1 MAQTVRSFFA
11 LPSTDELRASLTAI
25 VRHLA
30 ASGADV
36 RWERDEKFHITL
48 KFLGNVEMVKL
59 EELGGALAS
68 ELSGIGAFDLVY
80 EGLGAFPSLARP
92 RIVWAGVREHPT
104 LVTLQ
109 QTIERVSSA
118 LGVGEA
124 EDRPFHP
131 HITLGRVKSER
142 ALARLTEALKSVT
155 LQPVSARCSQVLLM
169 RSELHPSGSRYNA
182 LKSIPL
188 TSY

>member
-1 MAQTVRSFFA
+1 MAQTVRSFLA
-11 LPSTDELRASLTAI
+11 LPSSDELRSALSAVVGI
-25 VRHLA
+25 LA
-30 ASGADV
+30 QSGADV
-36 RWERDEKFHITL
+36 RWEREEKFHITL
-48 KFLGNVEMVKL
+48 KFLGDVKMEKL
-59 EELGGALAS
+59 EALGSALAA
-68 ELSGIGAFDLVY
+68 ELPLVGAFDCVY
-80 EGLGAFPSLARP
+80 EGLGAFPSVARP

-104 LVTLQ
+104 LATLQ
-109 QTIERVSSA
+109 QTIERISID
-118 LGVGEA
+118 LGVGEP

-131 HITLGRVKSER
+131 HITIGRVKTESG
-142 ALARLTEALKSVT
+142 LARLTEALKSVT